1 MIDRQKTYNELFGT
15 FKQVTCF
22 CGAAAAGGGVGGG
35 GGGDGAAAGGAKIV
49 QRLNVI

>member
-1 MIDRQKTYNELFGT
+1 MIDRQKTFNELFGT

-22 CGAAAAGGGVGGG
+22 CGAAAAGGG